1 MVISQNSFK
10 NNKAQGFGMI
20 IQNNVSAITVF
31 SLNLWI
37 FYSSLQQ
44 QMYENIQENSSM
56 FLFNHIC
63 KKKKNNL
70 GYAKFSSGLHKNK
83 KNAMLPTP
91 ESSWNSEYDQKLK
104 ANIFKMHNILLIV

>member
-1 MVISQNSFK
+1 MCQPSL
-10 NNKAQGFGMI
+10 
-20 IQNNVSAITVF
+20 F
-31 SLNLWI
+31 SHWI
-37 FYSSLQQ
+37 
-44 QMYENIQENSSM
+44 YEFFILLYKKENSSM

>member
-1 MVISQNSFK
+1 MKIFK
-10 NNKAQGFGMI
+10 KIVVCFYLI
-20 IQNNVSAITVF
+20 IYV
-31 SLNLWI
+31 
-37 FYSSLQQ
+37 
-44 QMYENIQENSSM
+44 
-56 FLFNHIC
+56 
-63 KKKKNNL
+63 KRKKNNL